1 MAGEP
6 IARHVTNVPARGAV
20 GRSAVFGCAVAFV
33 AALNLVRSLRPAL
46 LLDPEPSW
54 AIPRLLLGLGVIV
67 AAASVGAIS
76 AAGFFR
82 WTRSSLS
89 LSPLPRLTFSSG
101 TLAALAAMA
110 FLLGIF
116 ARLAKLDS
124 IPEALWIDDVSEIGP
139 ALDLSGRWRDF
150 ADSVRPVPFG
160 ESPSGTVGVL
170 YLEYFRLILLLFGTN
185 TFSLRLPAAIAGVAS
200 VVTTGLLARR
210 VLPRGGATLAIVVL
224 AGLSWHVTMSR
235 LGWVALVI
243 APVVSLA
250 TLLLLR
256 SRDRPSPILALC
268 AGALI
273 GIGAHV
279 YMAAWVAAAGLLA
292 IALWPPRSP
301 VSASG
306 PVRFVPAALFV
317 FGFCLAVSPL
327 FLFRAGRTTPY
338 FLRAGNQSLFVDVR
352 YWRSAM
358 PAFEAA
364 SDGISAPWVS
374 ESREWPQ
381 NVQLRVVFRALLAV
395 AFLRAL
401 RRPRDELSMIVLA
414 QAGAALVAT
423 VLGGNRGV
431 PNGFRFGYLSDV
443 TAIAIAG
450 GALWTLLLVR
460 RADRRVLATAMV
472 GLLAA
477 GSLLGARDF
486 FLYFSVR
493 PGRERSSETT
503 LVARAASRWDR
514 YGTVEIDPRLVHFK
528 TMVAAIRRYR
538 LDPED
543 SGLPAD
549 ALRDARTARE
559 FRIVRPGTVPR
570 PGERAVEVV
579 RGEGWTCAVVLGIRK
594 PRDAGHG
601 LE

>member
-1 MAGEP
+1 MSAARLPGAAG
-6 IARHVTNVPARGAV
+6 G
-20 GRSAVFGCAVAFV
+20 SAVFGCAVAFV
-33 AALNLVRSLRPAL
+33 ATFNLVRSLRPAL
-46 LLDPEPSW
+46 LLDPETSW
-54 AIPRLLLGLGVIV
+54 AIPRLLLGLAVIAV
-67 AAASVGAIS
+67 AVSVGGIS

-89 LSPLPRLTFSSG
+89 VSPLPRVPFPFAA
-101 TLAALAAMA
+101 LAALAAMSL
-110 FLLGIF
+110 LLGSF

-124 IPEALWIDDVSEIGP
+124 IPEALWIDDVSEIVP

-160 ESPSGTVGVL
+160 ESPGGTVGVL
-170 YLEYFRLILLLFGTN
+170 YLEFFRLILLLFGTN

-200 VVTTGLLARR
+200 LVTTGLLARR
-210 VLPRGGATLAIVVL
+210 VLPRGGATLAVVVL

-235 LGWVALVI
+235 LGWNALVI
-243 APVVSLA
+243 APIVSLA

-256 SRDRPSPILALC
+256 ARDRPTPILALC
-268 AGALI
+268 AGTLI

-279 YMAAWVAAAGLLA
+279 YLAAWVAAAGLLA
-292 IALWPPRSP
+292 IASWPSHRPLP
-301 VSASG
+301 VSG
-306 PVRFVPAALFV
+306 LHRFLLPAFFV
-317 FGFCLAVSPL
+317 LGFCLAVSPL
-327 FLFRAGRTTPY
+327 FLFREGRTTPY
-338 FLRAGNQSLFVDVR
+338 FQRAPIQRVLFGAR
-352 YWRSAM
+352 YWRS
-358 PAFEAA
+358 PLTVLEAA

-374 ESREWPQ
+374 AARDWPRD
-381 NVQLRVVFRALLAV
+381 VQLRLVFRVLLAV

-401 RRPRDELSMIVLA
+401 RRPRDELSMIILA

-423 VLGGNRGV
+423 VLDMSI

-443 TAIAIAG
+443 TAIALAG

-460 RADRRVLATAMV
+460 RPNRRVLTTAVV

-477 GSLLGARDF
+477 VSLLGVRDF
-486 FLYFSVR
+486 FRYFWVL

-503 LVARAASRWDR
+503 LVARAAARWDR

-528 TMVAAIRRYR
+528 SMVAAIRRYR

-543 SGLPAD
+543 SGLPDD
-549 ALRDARTARE
+549 ALRNTGTARE

-579 RGEGWTCAVVLGIRK
+579 RGEGWTCAVVLARRGAR
-594 PRDAGHG
+594 PPTRAGDEAPHQ
-601 LE
+601 